1 VAPAAAP
8 TTFEDEEGEG
18 DDYRCVEVT
27 FIPETADKGA
37 GVIGVHAMVQDIT
50 QKKREEKRLIHLARM
65 DHLTGL
71 MNRAAFYER
80 LDEVI
85 ARAGDAESLLA
96 VFYLDIDR
104 FKQVND
110 THGHAVGDALI
121 RAFSA
126 RLTHKVRASDAVSR
140 LGGDEFTVV
149 MENVPDMRQVRMIA
163 DKLVAAMAQP
173 FELRGERLRLTV
185 GASIGIVACR
195 GNPPDAA
202 VLVAKAD
209 AMLYVAKEA
218 GRGTYRIE
226 TIGFA
231 TESDSA

>member
-1 VAPAAAP
+1 
-8 TTFEDEEGEG
+8 
-18 DDYRCVEVT
+18 
-27 FIPETADKGA
+27 
-37 GVIGVHAMVQDIT
+37 M
-50 QKKREEKRLIHLARM
+50 HLARM

-80 LDEVI
+80 LDEAI
-85 ARAGDAESLLA
+85 GRAGEGDRLLA
-96 VFYLDIDR
+96 VFYVDIDR

-110 THGHAVGDALI
+110 THGHAVGDSLI

-149 MENVPDMRQVRMIA
+149 MENVPDLRRVCSIA
-163 DKLVAAMAQP
+163 EKLVAAMAQP
-173 FELRGERLRLTV
+173 FELRGENLKLTV
-185 GASIGIVACR
+185 GASLGIAACW
-195 GNPPDAA
+195 GKPPDAA

-209 AMLYVAKEA
+209 AMLYMAKEG
-218 GRGTYRIE
+218 GRGAYRIE

-231 TESDSA
+231 SEAASA